1 VTQPAADVSPNGVP
15 PQATMDL
22 IIEGLKGMKRID
34 RWKFKV
40 GEFEDLED
48 EAGRPVSSQIA
59 SPAPAMWFMRGMLWL
74 ALRRKHPEL
83 QYDAFRHLDM
93 ETISEAFAA
102 GEDDEDEGLDPTS
115 PPSSGTGAATSPAS
129 PAPSSATEGSK
140 PTPSS
145 ISSGG

>member
-1 VTQPAADVSPNGVP
+1 MSQPATDASPNGAP

-22 IIEGLKGMKRID
+22 IAEALKGMQRID
-34 RWKFKV
+34 RWKFKLW
-40 GEFEDLED
+40 EYEDLE
-48 EAGRPVSSQIA
+48 EQAGRPVSSQIA
-59 SPAPAMWFMRGMLWL
+59 SPAPAIWFMRGMLWL

-83 QYDAFRHLDM
+83 AFDDLRYLDM

-102 GEDDEDEGLDPTS
+102 GEDDEDEGLDPTN
-115 PPSSGTGAATSPAS
+115 PPPAEPSGSGSSGDES
-129 PAPSSATEGSK
+129 SK

>member
-59 SPAPAMWFMRGMLWL
+59 SPAP
-74 ALRRKHPEL
+74 
-83 QYDAFRHLDM
+83 
-93 ETISEAFAA
+93 
-102 GEDDEDEGLDPTS
+102 
-115 PPSSGTGAATSPAS
+115 
-129 PAPSSATEGSK
+129 SSATEGSK